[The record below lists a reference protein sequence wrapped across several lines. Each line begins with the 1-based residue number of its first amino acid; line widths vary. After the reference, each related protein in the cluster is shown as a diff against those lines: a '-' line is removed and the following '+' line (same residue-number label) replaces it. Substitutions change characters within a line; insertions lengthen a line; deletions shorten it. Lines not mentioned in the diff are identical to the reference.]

1 MYTLEVFYEKNTIIL
16 FIINLMVFVGTIFS
30 KNLYTNKGYF
40 THLINITLIIN
51 LVILTVGI
59 IYNIIFVKNP
69 DKYDNQKYTILII
82 SVFLFFLLI
91 NSVFIIFSNR
101 YLNKKYTNV
110 NSILSSYCNEFIC
123 DKYETVTSGSEEK
136 FIIQNTYF
144 DYENVQ
150 NNLKITTTY
159 NTHEILFIKA
169 EVYSRNES
177 FSETLIKDNLKDFF
191 SKFHYEINEN
201 KIKEAFDK
209 RFDSP
214 VRDKNAT
221 YKVTEIYKNKELVN
235 LKTIITLDLKQE
247 Q

>member
-1 MYTLEVFYEKNTIIL
+1 MNKIVDIRKNTIIL

-101 YLNKKYTNV
+101 YLNKKYTN
-110 NSILSSYCNEFIC
+110 
-123 DKYETVTSGSEEK
+123 EK

-247 Q
+247 QWVATFRM